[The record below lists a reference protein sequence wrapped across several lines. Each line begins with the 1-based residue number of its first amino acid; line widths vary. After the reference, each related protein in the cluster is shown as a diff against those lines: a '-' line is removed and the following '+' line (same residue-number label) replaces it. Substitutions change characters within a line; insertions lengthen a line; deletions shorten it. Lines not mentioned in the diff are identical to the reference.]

1 MSSPSSATLTKANTS
16 THRTVPIGFTAGSR
30 RDSQYEDLKTHL
42 TSFDE
47 VRLKRELVE
56 RRRGAYKS
64 PAIIIVPPSDNSFD
78 ITGSP
83 VLNPQQSSEELK
95 RMEGLEMSPKSSPKG
110 SSGPSVSVNTS
121 LLNSDEANTSQLLR
135 DLESAYAEHHLNE
148 GDSEGQGFD
157 YHPASQANTRT
168 SVNLNLFGGMK
179 RISMET
185 HPVKIFG
192 IGVFLAVTFVLIF
205 VGVLK
210 LLIWL

>member
-16 THRTVPIGFTAGSR
+16 THRTVPIGFPTGSR

-47 VRLKRELVE
+47 AKLKRELVE

-64 PAIIIVPPSDNSFD
+64 PDFIVPPSDNSFD

-83 VLNPQQSSEELK
+83 VLNSQQSSEEQE
-95 RMEGLEMSPKSSPKG
+95 RMEGLEMSPKSSPK
-110 SSGPSVSVNTS
+110 SGPSVTVNTS

-205 VGVLK
+205 VLVLK
-210 LLIWL
+210 LVIWL